1 MALRVWE
8 ETTRSCPSVFPRLRR
23 LKGTFKSALCAF
35 VFWEG
40 IPYGLIIPYFRFVCK
55 HEFRVNHIQSVLIA
69 RICVFSFPSLGK
81 EQTQTSKE
89 EKETP
94 RTQIEP
100 KISQH
105 EEVLLFFYGCVCTCC
120 FFSCFKNEKKYSR
133 LVLSLLYSVRREN
146 DLRITATTITTTRF
160 PPWRTIWVPSRTV

>member
-1 MALRVWE
+1 V
-8 ETTRSCPSVFPRLRR
+8 CPSVFPRLRR

-35 VFWEG
+35 VFWEC
-40 IPYGLIIPYFRFVCK
+40 IPYGLIIPCFPFVCK
-55 HEFRVNHIQSVLIA
+55 REFRANHIQGVLIA
-69 RICVFSFPSLGK
+69 RVCFFSFPSLGK

-89 EKETP
+89 EKEAP
-94 RTQIEP
+94 RTHSQIEL

-105 EEVLLFFYGCVCTCC
+105 EEVLPFFWMDVVCTCC
-120 FFSCFKNEKKYSR
+120 IFFVFQKYSR